1 MCGNFGY
8 TREHQEQHVAISAW
22 TNGSLVFRAVR
33 PVLPE
38 LPDHLVTPADLTAL
52 RYTVGV
58 PLERSCE
65 DGKPVDSALI
75 ASLAE
80 LLAQLVLVRK
90 ESLESP
96 IGGWPHDERDSGG
109 FLRSLARHLHARDVQ
124 SNWTEFGGLFSAF
137 GIASDALIQCA
148 ARAPSMARRPYSL
161 LNTDLRRATVLLS
174 YDREQPV
181 SLDWA
186 QATYG
191 DPAYDLASHVV
202 RMRYPEF
209 QWPDVIEA
217 WVFAMR
223 KRRPSAVTRVG
234 KDVWSYIALEQVR
247 AVHLEVMRAA
257 HSLGETLDSTR
268 LGVAAESVRQC
279 LHAAEKVLGLT
290 CLPDVS
296 VVERALFRWQAA
308 RIESRHASAAGGPPT
323 GTTLSWQPDERVPE
337 RPDFPRTAVLQAL
350 AAEGAAQQHRVFKG
364 TAHLNTVV
372 RVDGVERPV
381 VVRRKAGG
389 VPRRESGFLSEHA
402 VLAAIEK
409 SRAGVSAPKILALGF
424 SDRGDPFA
432 VHSYEGPL
440 GGEQPP
446 NHPVHGLLPSEADS
460 LVDQLHALTRVD
472 CQGLDPAASKTSFY
486 GRLSGELVRF
496 VHSLPKETQRQARSR
511 GLPNGWRLQEIL
523 GRHET
528 TVRTSVLLHGDLNP
542 WNLVRAESGGR
553 LTMIDWELAMIGDPL
568 YDLVRHLHLTPTRV
582 EIRQRL
588 FERWARVLPPEY
600 TKGWEKDWPVYRW
613 IELVRSAYVDL
624 DRLATGAALDSP
636 NVRRAVDSY
645 GMTLDAAKASLGLHR
660 ARSAVGPS
668 ARPSAS

>member
-1 MCGNFGY
+1 M
-8 TREHQEQHVAISAW
+8 AISAW
-22 TNGSLVFRAVR
+22 TNEFLVFRAVR

-38 LPDHLVTPADLTAL
+38 LPDHLVTPDDLAAL

-58 PLERSCE
+58 PLERFCE
-65 DGKPVDSALI
+65 DGKPVDSGQI
-75 ASLAE
+75 RSLAE
-80 LLAQLVLVRK
+80 LVAQLVLVRK
-90 ESLESP
+90 ESLP
-96 IGGWPHDERDSGG
+96 TPAGAWPHDEKDSGG
-109 FLRSLARHLHARDVQ
+109 FLRELARHLHERDVQ
-124 SNWTEFGGLFSAF
+124 SNWAEFGGLFGAF
-137 GIASDALIQCA
+137 GIAPDALVQCA

-161 LNTDLRRATVLLS
+161 LNTDLRRATVLITC
-174 YDREQPV
+174 DREQPV
-181 SLDWA
+181 SLDWS

-191 DPAYDLASHVV
+191 DPAYDLASHLV

-209 QWPDVIEA
+209 QWQEVVEA

-223 KRRPSAVTRVG
+223 KRRPAAVTRVG
-234 KDVWSYIALEQVR
+234 KDVWNYIALEQVR

-257 HSLGETLDSTR
+257 RSLGDTLDSTR
-268 LGVAAESVRQC
+268 LGTAAESVRQC
-279 LHAAEKVLGLT
+279 LHAAENVLGLT
-290 CLPDVS
+290 VLPEVS
-296 VVERALFRWQAA
+296 AVEQALFRWQAA
-308 RIESRHASAAGGPPT
+308 RIERRHAAAAVSGPPIV
-323 GTTLSWQPDERVPE
+323 TTVSWQPDDRVPE

-372 RVDGVERPV
+372 RVDGVEHPV

-389 VPRRESGFLSEHA
+389 VPRREGGFLSEHA

-409 SRAGVSAPKILALGF
+409 SRAGVSAPRILALGS
-424 SDRGDPFA
+424 SDRGGPFA

-446 NHPVHGLLPSEADS
+446 NHPVHGLSPSEADS

-472 CQGLDPAASKTSFY
+472 CRGLDPAAPKTDFY
-486 GRLSGELVRF
+486 GGLSRELVRF

-523 GRHET
+523 ERHVT
-528 TVRTSVLLHGDLNP
+528 TARTPVLLHGDLNP
-542 WNLVRAESGGR
+542 WNLVRSESGGR

-582 EIRQRL
+582 EIRQRM
-588 FERWARVLPPEY
+588 FARWARVLAPEY
-600 TKGWEKDWPVYRW
+600 TRGWEKDWPVYRW

-645 GMTLDAAKASLGLHR
+645 AMTLDAAKASLGLHR
-660 ARSAVGPS
+660 AHSALKRSAS
-668 ARPSAS
+668 

>member
-1 MCGNFGY
+1 MS
-8 TREHQEQHVAISAW
+8 ISAW
-22 TNGSLVFRAVR
+22 TNGSLIFRAVR

-38 LPDHLVTPADLTAL
+38 LPDHLDTSADLEAL
-52 RYTVGV
+52 RCTVGL
-58 PLERSCE
+58 PLEQFSE
-65 DGKPVDSALI
+65 DGKPVDSRLI
-75 ASLAE
+75 KSLAE

-90 ESLESP
+90 ESLPSP
-96 IGGWPHDERDSGG
+96 VDGWPHDERDSRG
-109 FLRSLARHLHARDVQ
+109 FLRDLAQHLHERDVQ
-124 SNWTEFGGLFSAF
+124 SNWTEFGGLFDAF
-137 GIASDALIQCA
+137 GIAPDALIRCA
-148 ARAPSMARRPYSL
+148 AGAPSMARRPYSL
-161 LNTDLRRATVLLS
+161 LNTDLRRATILLQ
-174 YDREQPV
+174 YDRDQPV
-181 SLDWA
+181 SLGWS

-191 DPAYDLASHVV
+191 DPAYDLAAHLV
-202 RMRYPEF
+202 RMRYPDF
-209 QWPDVIEA
+209 QWQEVIDA

-223 KRRPSAVTRVG
+223 KRRPAAVTRVE
-234 KDVWSYIALEQVR
+234 KDVWSYIAVEQVR
-247 AVHLEVMRAA
+247 AAYLELMRAA

-268 LGVAAESVRQC
+268 LGAAAESVRQC
-279 LHAAEKVLGLT
+279 LYSADKALGLT
-290 CLPDVS
+290 RLPEVS
-296 VVERALFRWQAA
+296 VVEQALFRWQAA
-308 RIESRHASAAGGPPT
+308 RIERRHAAATTSSPPPV
-323 GTTLSWQPDERVPE
+323 TTLSWHPDDRVPE

-409 SRAGVSAPKILALGF
+409 SRAGVRAPKILALGC
-424 SDRGDPFA
+424 SDWGGPFA

-446 NHPVHGLLPSEADS
+446 KHPVHGLRPNEADN
-460 LVDQLHALTRVD
+460 LVDQLNALTRVD
-472 CQGLDPAASKTSFY
+472 CRGLDPAASKTSFY
-486 GRLSGELVRF
+486 GRLSRELVRF

-523 GRHET
+523 SRHET

-582 EIRQRL
+582 EIRQRM
-588 FERWARVLPPEY
+588 FARWARELLPEY
-600 TKGWEKDWPVYRW
+600 TKGWERDWPVYRW
-613 IELVRSAYVDL
+613 IELIRSAYVDL
-624 DRLATGAALDSP
+624 DRFTTGAALDSP
-636 NVRRAVDSY
+636 NVRRAIDSY
-645 GMTLDAAKASLGLHR
+645 AMTLDAAKAALGLYREH
-660 ARSAVGPS
+660 SALK
-668 ARPSAS
+668 PSAS